1 MVERQ
6 PLLLHEKGPISP
18 LHFFPGEEKD
28 AEEVAHYIEQAGR
41 KAILLPYDLRDEAA
55 PQEIVEK
62 AVKGLGGLD
71 TLCFERCATN
81 HTSLYFRITL

>member
-1 MVERQ
+1 MEIQELVERQ

-18 LHFFPGEEKD
+18 YIFPGEEKD

-62 AVKGLGGLD
+62 Q
-71 TLCFERCATN
+71 
-81 HTSLYFRITL
+81 